1 MAHWTDGLLYEPFV
15 SSDAADCLAVAPARR
30 AQPWKGGGRVVV
42 SEPAADASR
51 DGMFTAVSP
60 NRMSEAIVAQIKTL
74 IRTNRLRPG
83 DRLPSERELCERMGV
98 SRVTVREALRI
109 LEAGG
114 LVEIRVGARGGA
126 FVTTPSSERLG
137 AGLADLIN
145 LAPVTAVE
153 VTEARLVFELG
164 IIPTIVER
172 ATDEDIEDLRRLT
185 REHVTALRQGE
196 YTMARSAEFHV
207 RLAACTHN
215 AAIEMLVH
223 SFHGPLLMSL
233 REAATAAPLMGQRG
247 VYEHRD
253 LIEAIAARDVA
264 AATEIMHR
272 HLSRTARRLA
282 RASSF

>member
-1 MAHWTDGLLYEPFV
+1 MAVREST
-15 SSDAADCLAVAPARR
+15 
-30 AQPWKGGGRVVV
+30 
-42 SEPAADASR
+42 ADASR

-60 NRMSEAIVAQIKTL
+60 NRMSEAIVDQIKAL
-74 IRTNRLRPG
+74 IRSNRLRPG

-137 AGLADLIN
+137 AGLADLIT

-164 IIPTIVER
+164 IIPMLVER
-172 ATDEDIEDLRRLT
+172 ATEQDIEGLRRLVDD
-185 REHVTALRQGE
+185 HLAALRQGE
-196 YTMARSAEFHV
+196 YTMAKSAEFHV
-207 RLAACTHN
+207 RLAACSHN
-215 AAIEMLVH
+215 AAIETLVH

-233 REAATAAPLMGQRG
+233 REASTASPQMGQRG
-247 VYEHRD
+247 TYEHRD
-253 LIEAIAARDVA
+253 LVEAIAARDVA
-264 AATEIMHR
+264 AATDLMHR

-282 RASSF
+282 RASAS

>member
-1 MAHWTDGLLYEPFV
+1 
-15 SSDAADCLAVAPARR
+15 
-30 AQPWKGGGRVVV
+30 
-42 SEPAADASR
+42 
-51 DGMFTAVSP
+51 
-60 NRMSEAIVAQIKTL
+60 
-74 IRTNRLRPG
+74 
-83 DRLPSERELCERMGV
+83 MGV

-164 IIPTIVER
+164 IIPMLVER
-172 ATDEDIEDLRRLT
+172 ATDEDITALRELT

-207 RLAACTHN
+207 RLAASTHN

-233 REAATAAPLMGQRG
+233 RQASTASPLMGQRG

-272 HLSRTARRLA
+272 HLGRTARRLA

>member
-1 MAHWTDGLLYEPFV
+1 
-15 SSDAADCLAVAPARR
+15 
-30 AQPWKGGGRVVV
+30 
-42 SEPAADASR
+42 
-51 DGMFTAVSP
+51 MFTAVSP
-60 NRMSEAIVAQIKTL
+60 NRMSEAIVDQIKTL

-137 AGLADLIN
+137 AGLADLIT

-185 REHVTALRQGE
+185 RDHVAALRQGE
-196 YTMARSAEFHV
+196 YTMAKSAEFHV
-207 RLAACTHN
+207 RLGACTHN
-215 AAIEMLVH
+215 GAIEMLVH

-233 REAATAAPLMGQRG
+233 REASTASPLMGQRG
-247 VYEHRD
+247 TYEHRD
-253 LIEAIAARDVA
+253 LVEAIAARDVA
-264 AATEIMHR
+264 AATELMHR

>member
-1 MAHWTDGLLYEPFV
+1 MVVPKPA
-15 SSDAADCLAVAPARR
+15 APA
-30 AQPWKGGGRVVV
+30 G
-42 SEPAADASR
+42 R
-51 DGMFTAVSP
+51 DGMFTAVSA
-60 NRMSEAIVAQIKTL
+60 NRMSEAIVDQIKTL

-83 DRLPSERELCERMGV
+83 DRFPSERELFERLGFI
-98 SRVTVREALRI
+98 RVTVLLALRI
-109 LEAGG
+109 LEGACR
-114 LVEIRVGARGGA
+114 VEIRVGARGGA

-137 AGLADLIN
+137 AGLADLIQ
-145 LAPVTAVE
+145 LAPVTAVD

-164 IIPTIVER
+164 IIPMIVER
-172 ATDEDIEDLRRLT
+172 ATGDDVEKLRRLT
-185 REHVTALRQGE
+185 DEHITALRQGE
-196 YTMARSAEFHV
+196 YTMAKSAEFHV

-253 LIEAIAARDVA
+253 LVEVIGARDVA

-282 RASSF
+282 RASSL

>member
-1 MAHWTDGLLYEPFV
+1 MAVRE
-15 SSDAADCLAVAPARR
+15 SSA
-30 AQPWKGGGRVVV
+30 
-42 SEPAADASR
+42 EASR

-60 NRMSEAIVAQIKTL
+60 NRMSEAIVDQIKTL

-137 AGLADLIN
+137 AGLADLIQ
-145 LAPVTAVE
+145 LAPVAAVD

-164 IIPTIVER
+164 IIPMIVER
-172 ATDEDIEDLRRLT
+172 ATGDDVEKLRRLT
-185 REHVTALRQGE
+185 DEHITALRQGE
-196 YTMARSAEFHV
+196 YTMAKSAEFHV

-253 LIEAIAARDVA
+253 FVEAIAARDA
-264 AATEIMHR
+264 AKATEIMHR
-272 HLSRTARRLA
+272 HLSRTAKRLA
-282 RASSF
+282 RAAETPADQTGR

>member
-1 MAHWTDGLLYEPFV
+1 MAVRE
-15 SSDAADCLAVAPARR
+15 SSA
-30 AQPWKGGGRVVV
+30 
-42 SEPAADASR
+42 EASR
-51 DGMFTAVSP
+51 DGMFTAVSA
-60 NRMSEAIVAQIKTL
+60 NRMSEAIVDQIKTL

-137 AGLADLIN
+137 AGLADLIQ
-145 LAPVTAVE
+145 LAPVTAVD

-164 IIPTIVER
+164 IIPMIVER
-172 ATDEDIEDLRRLT
+172 ATGDDVEKLRRLT
-185 REHVTALRQGE
+185 DEHITALRQGE
-196 YTMARSAEFHV
+196 YTMAKSAEFHV

-253 LIEAIAARDVA
+253 LVEAIAARDVA
-264 AATEIMHR
+264 AGAEIMHR

-282 RASSF
+282 RASAF

>member
-1 MAHWTDGLLYEPFV
+1 VE
-15 SSDAADCLAVAPARR
+15 
-30 AQPWKGGGRVVV
+30 V
-42 SEPAADASR
+42 SEPVVDAGR
-51 DGMFTAVSP
+51 GGMFTVVSP
-60 NRMSEAIVAQIKTL
+60 SRMSEAIVEQIKSL
-74 IRTNRLRPG
+74 IRANRLKPG

-137 AGLADLIN
+137 AGLADLIT

-164 IIPTIVER
+164 IIPLIVER
-172 ATDEDIEDLRRLT
+172 ATDED
-185 REHVTALRQGE
+185 VTALRQLTREHIAALKRGE
-196 YTMARSAEFHV
+196 YTMSRSAEFHNRV
-207 RLAACTHN
+207 AACTHN
-215 AAIEMLVH
+215 AAVEMLMH

-253 LIEAIAARDVA
+253 LVEAIAARDA
-264 AATEIMHR
+264 DRATEIMHR
-272 HLSRTARRLA
+272 HLSRTAKRLA
-282 RASSF
+282 RAAGTARE